1 MKHLLSI
8 IICLCLVSC
17 STVTRSY
24 APVLDLSYDRSQF
37 SYHQVELN
45 ETIADIAAA
54 YDVDSKSILTTNHI
68 KPNVKIHQGQ
78 MIKIPEYL
86 AQNQNNLT
94 NDRDIFKVPAG
105 WAMPLHA
112 TFSSKK
118 DPRGGW
124 MLYSKKSNFVYAP
137 QAGKVVSIKH
147 QLKDLGQVV
156 VIKHADNRISVFGLL
171 SEIFVKKGAYVEKGE
186 KIARI
191 GIKIRGKTVTYASID
206 KLY

>member
-1 MKHLLSI
+1 MRYLLSI
-8 IICLCLVSC
+8 LGCLFLESC
-17 STVTRSY
+17 STVSKSY

-45 ETIADIAAA
+45 ETIADIASA
-54 YDVDSKSILTTNHI
+54 YDVDQKSISSINHL
-68 KPNVKIHQGQ
+68 KSSVKLHQGQ

-86 AQNQNNLT
+86 AQNQNNHS
-94 NDRDIFKVPAG
+94 NDQDTFKVPAG
-105 WAMPLHA
+105 WEMPLHA
-112 TFSSKK
+112 KFDSKK

-124 MLYSKKSNFVYAP
+124 MLYSDKSKFVYAP

-156 VIKHADNRISVFGLL
+156 VIKHADNQISVFGLL
-171 SEIFVKKGAYVEKGE
+171 SEILVKKGAQVKKGD
-186 KIARI
+186 KLGRV
-191 GIKIRGKTVTYASID
+191 GIKINGKTVTYASID